1 MKDGEG
7 QFLQKEAFY
16 HFCDGPPSGCEYK
29 RPRSRVVHL
38 GKIRF
43 ITDLASKVMEPE
55 KTLKAAEE
63 ALAKQKVRKKK
74 GKTKKGKK
82 TGKIPKGKMVKHGL
96 SEDDDVV
103 AKKGKKKKEKEE
115 ASGPRQ
121 EVEPHQTTLQGV
133 QEEGR

>member
-1 MKDGEG
+1 M
-7 QFLQKEAFY
+7 
-16 HFCDGPPSGCEYK
+16 
-29 RPRSRVVHL
+29 
-38 GKIRF
+38 GKIRL
-43 ITDLASKVMEPE
+43 ITDLASKVMELE

-103 AKKGKKKKEKEE
+103 AKKGKKKKEKEQ
-115 ASGPRQ
+115 AVQGKRWSLIRRLIKA
-121 EVEPHQTTLQGV
+121 LQGV